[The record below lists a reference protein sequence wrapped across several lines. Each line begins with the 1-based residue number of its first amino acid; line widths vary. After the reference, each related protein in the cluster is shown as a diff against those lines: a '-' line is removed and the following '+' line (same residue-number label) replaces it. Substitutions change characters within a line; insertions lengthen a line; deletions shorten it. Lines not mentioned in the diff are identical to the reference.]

1 VKSGVYTEA
10 GMSKRALSTG
20 GNVKESLKWEV
31 FVAPGIPT
39 VAGDLPPGMQQFR

>member
-1 VKSGVYTEA
+1 
-10 GMSKRALSTG
+10 MSKRALSTG

-39 VAGDLPPGMQQFR
+39 VAGDLPQVRNSSASKP